1 MSQNEIKKNDQEVP
15 ETEGEQK
22 TEVVV
27 VQKEKFI
34 KKLGKAIAKPFKF
47 VGRTLKESPVAT
59 MFGAIGGAG
68 LALGGKVLLEH
79 YLGKRGEPEEAGD
92 AIEIDDAGEYTT
104 DDNMDE
110 AV

>member
-27 VQKEKFI
+27 VQKDNVF
-34 KKLGKAIAKPFKF
+34 KKVGKAIAKPFTY
-47 VGRTLKESPVAT
+47 VGRKLRQSPAAAAI
-59 MFGAIGGAG
+59 GAIGGAG

-79 YLGKRGEPEEAGD
+79 YLGKRGESEEIED
-92 AIEIDDAGEYTT
+92 TIEIEDTGEYTT

>member
-1 MSQNEIKKNDQEVP
+1 MSQNEIKKIDQEVP
-15 ETEGEQK
+15 ETEGERK

-27 VQKEKFI
+27 VQKDKFI

-47 VGRTLKESPVAT
+47 VGRTLRQSPAAT

-79 YLGKRGEPEEAGD
+79 YLGKKAEETVD
-92 AIEIDDAGEYTT
+92 TIEIEDTGEEYTT
-104 DDNMDE
+104 DNDMDQ
-110 AV
+110 AS